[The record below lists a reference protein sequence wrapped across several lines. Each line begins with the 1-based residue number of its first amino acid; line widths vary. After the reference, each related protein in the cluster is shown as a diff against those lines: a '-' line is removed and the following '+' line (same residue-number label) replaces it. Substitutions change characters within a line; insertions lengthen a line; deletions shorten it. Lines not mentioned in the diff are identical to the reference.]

1 MGRNIKERVFLL
13 FPKKVVNYPITAM
26 LIKEKNVFVNILKAE
41 IMPNEDGYMIVDIEG
56 KEKDI
61 EEAKKFLKEKGVS
74 IFPISQK
81 IIINDKECINCGS
94 CVGVCIPGA
103 LSLNENFKLEFK
115 PEKCILCSMCKDACP
130 VGAIE
135 IIG

>member
-103 LSLNENFKLEFK
+103 LFLNKMFKLEFK